1 MAVWAADKVGRE
13 INRESLRAAES
24 QGGTTITIGHKPP
37 YRSWP
42 AVPMGGWRYLKLKD
56 TPPPSLPRVPVEDI
70 LQEVPEEGQQEEE
83 DAFDDAP
90 SVDAAAMAT
99 EGLGVL
105 EGVVATPAA
114 SSTPP
119 LAVRRSKRQLSSD
132 KDYAAL
138 AGIGVGLKDISSSI
152 AIANPQHPH
161 LAPWR
166 KARAMRF
173 PHTFMQAAIDGTLL

>member
-1 MAVWAADKVGRE
+1 MTRHPDGWLEVPE
-13 INRESLRAAES
+13 IE
-24 QGGTTITIGHKPP
+24 
-37 YRSWP
+37 
-42 AVPMGGWRYLKLKD
+42 D
-56 TPPPSLPRVPVEDI
+56 TPPPSPPRVPVEDI
-70 LQEVPEEGQQEEE
+70 LQEVPEEGQEEEE
-83 DAFDDAP
+83 DAFDYAP

-114 SSTPP
+114 SSTPR

-138 AGIGVGLKDISSSI
+138 AGIGVGPKDISSSM
-152 AIANPQHPH
+152 AIVNPQHPH
-161 LAPWR
+161 LTPWR

-173 PHTFMQAAIDGTLL
+173 PHTFMQSCN